1 MKNEEQA
8 KVEKFPRRDQHPYY
22 IWDSIMVVP
31 EILKSCLSDEVFSQV
46 KNVFEKMKQKE
57 IDNIILLGT
66 ESSFFV
72 SLSLRYIFKKYTGIP
87 TQSFLTTEFSQY
99 PPLTLNN
106 HSAVFFHSHSGTT
119 LGDLEAIDVVRKF
132 GGYSVGVTNI
142 PESVLAKN
150 TDDVIIGPGGAKAAL
165 PATRAYTAA
174 LFRMAMLAVEL
185 GKFRAVDSDVQELE
199 KYLNKM
205 PDILDVVSKS
215 FAEKSPGIIDVIK
228 DSSAFILI
236 GSGPNNA
243 TAEEATL
250 SFYQS
255 TGLSAKAYKLEN
267 YLHGPIQA
275 LQPQMC
281 VILIAAPGP
290 FQKRMIDTAKACK
303 VIGAKVVLLV
313 PEGFKADFKVDV
325 LMEFPSDIPEL
336 LTPMVYIT
344 PLWQIA
350 YYFSLL
356 GTTDVHTDRLS
367 MDKPEFKKAM
377 SILMTGDKK
386 FVKE

>member
-1 MKNEEQA
+1 MKNDKQA
-8 KVEKFPRRDQHPYY
+8 KAEKFPRRDQHPYY
-22 IWDSIMVVP
+22 IWDSIMVIP
-31 EILKSCLSDEVFSQV
+31 EILKSCLSDDVLGQV
-46 KNVFEKMKQKE
+46 KKVCEKMEQKK
-57 IDNIILLGT
+57 IDNIVLLGT

-72 SLSLRYIFKKYTGIP
+72 SLVLQFIFKKYTGIS
-87 TQSFLTTEFSQY
+87 TQSFLTSEFSQY

-106 HSAVFFHSHSGTT
+106 RSAVFFHSHSGTT
-119 LGDLEAIDVVRKF
+119 LGDLEAVEVVRKF
-132 GGYSVGVTNI
+132 GGYSIGVTNI
-142 PESVLAKN
+142 PESDLAKN

-174 LFRMAMLAVEL
+174 LFRMTMLAAEL
-185 GKFRAVDSDVQELE
+185 GKSRAADSDIQELE
-199 KYLNKM
+199 KYINKL
-205 PDILDVVSKS
+205 PDILDVVSKT
-215 FAEKSPGIIDVIK
+215 FAEKSPGIVEAVK
-228 DSSAFILI
+228 DCSAFILV
-236 GSGPNNA
+236 GAGPNHP

-275 LQPQMC
+275 LQPNMC

-290 FQKRMIDTAKACK
+290 WQKRMIDTAEACK
-303 VIGAKVVLLV
+303 IIGAKVVLMI
-313 PEGFKADFKVDV
+313 PEGCKVDFKADV
-325 LMEFPSDIPEL
+325 LMELPDDLPEM
-336 LTPMVYIT
+336 LTPLVYIT

-350 YYFSLL
+350 YFYSLL
-356 GTTDVHTDRLS
+356 GRSDVHTDRLS
-367 MDKPEFKKAM
+367 MDKPEFKKAI